1 MWKTVKIGNVA
12 EVKAG
17 NSAPQDKSLFEG
29 GTHPFVRTSD
39 VGKIKI
45 GTLTD
50 SNDKLNEKGI
60 AKLNPYKRG
69 TILFPK
75 SGASTFLNH
84 RVKLNID
91 AYVSSH
97 LATIKSKLEEV
108 TDEYLWYF
116 LQTIDAAQL
125 VADSSYPSLNIKT
138 IQSIPVP
145 LPPLAEQQRIVAKL
159 DAAFAE
165 IDEASEKIIKARDPI
180 AQLYINFLRNELRDS
195 SYDWHTEELG
205 NIAENLDSVR
215 VPITK
220 SNRTQG
226 SIPYYGASGIV
237 DYVDGY
243 LFNEDLLLI
252 SEDGAN
258 LLMRTYPIAFSV
270 SGKTWVNNHAH
281 VLKFAD
287 KEIQYWVEQ
296 YLNITNLSE
305 FITGMAQ
312 PKLNQK
318 KLNSIP
324 IPIPSKKKRL
334 RDLIETIKVLKM
346 RADCLNDTF
355 IKKEAQLLK
364 LKSAILV
371 QELQSKKAA

>member
-1 MWKTVKIGNVA
+1 MVFLGLDLYEISNKAALPSITATAVKEI
-12 EVKAG
+12 
-17 NSAPQDKSLFEG
+17 
-29 GTHPFVRTSD
+29 
-39 VGKIKI
+39 
-45 GTLTD
+45 
-50 SNDKLNEKGI
+50 
-60 AKLNPYKRG
+60 
-69 TILFPK
+69 TI
-75 SGASTFLNH
+75 S
-84 RVKLNID
+84 
-91 AYVSSH
+91 
-97 LATIKSKLEEV
+97 
-108 TDEYLWYF
+108 
-116 LQTIDAAQL
+116 
-125 VADSSYPSLNIKT
+125 
-138 IQSIPVP
+138 

-165 IDEASEKIIKARDPI
+165 IDEASEKIKKARDPI
-180 AQLYINFLRNELRDS
+180 AQLYINFLRNEMLDS
-195 SYDWHTEELG
+195 SYDWHTVELG
-205 NIAENLDSVR
+205 NIAENLDSAR

-287 KEIQYWVEQ
+287 KEIEYWVEQ

-334 RDLIETIKVLKM
+334 RVLIETIKVLKM
-346 RADCLNDTF
+346 RADCLNDAF

-364 LKSAILV
+364 LKSAILFH
-371 QELQSKKAA
+371 ELQSKEAA